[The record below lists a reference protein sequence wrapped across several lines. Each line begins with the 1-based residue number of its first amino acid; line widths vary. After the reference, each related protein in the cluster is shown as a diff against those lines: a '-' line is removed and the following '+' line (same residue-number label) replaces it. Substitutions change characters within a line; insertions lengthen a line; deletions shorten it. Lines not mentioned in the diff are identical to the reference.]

1 MLKRLIF
8 ISCIINLLVS
18 CSGGNVQENLAE
30 LDKVYGPCENPYR
43 QYTAIEKQ
51 ICRDKERAAGPDGEI
66 GEPINVLDMLNFGG
80 GNQNSYIRSSDT
92 NNFLWDAS
100 LSVLGSYSLK
110 LSDYDGGYIET
121 NWIVSKDNPSQR
133 CLVKSHIKSSELVSN
148 GVKVTILCEN
158 KIIG

>member
-8 ISCIINLLVS
+8 ISCMINLLVS

-51 ICRDKERAAGPDGEI
+51 ICRDKVMAAGPDGEI

-110 LSDYDGGYIET
+110 LSDYD
-121 NWIVSKDNPSQR
+121 VA
-133 CLVKSHIKSSELVSN
+133 
-148 GVKVTILCEN
+148 IL
-158 KIIG
+158 KQIG